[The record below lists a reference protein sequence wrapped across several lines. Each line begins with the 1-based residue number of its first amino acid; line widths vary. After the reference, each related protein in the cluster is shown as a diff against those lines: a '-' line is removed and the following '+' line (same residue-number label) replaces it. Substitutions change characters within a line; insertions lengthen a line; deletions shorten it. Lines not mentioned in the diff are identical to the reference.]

1 MTIPQELTDLL
12 TQKML
17 CNVSIGVEEP
27 ERNSSLYDEC
37 GWYVEVFYEAQ
48 MHDCHVDGDGYDTP
62 WTLCPGYYTGEV
74 TGIDIC
80 FLDENDDQI
89 LIPEDEINRLEAY
102 LQYELDKYLS
112 RL

>member
-27 ERNSSLYDEC
+27 ERNSILYDEC

-48 MHDCHVDGDGYDTP
+48 MHDCHIDGDGYDIP
-62 WTLCPGYYTGEV
+62 RTLCPGYYTGEV
-74 TGIDIC
+74 TGIDAG
-80 FLDENDDQI
+80 LYDETGEPIELPQSEIDRLQDI
-89 LIPEDEINRLEAY
+89 LQA
-102 LQYELDKYLS
+102 ELDKYLS